1 MNFNILIMD
10 NTLNLSQEQREKVKS
25 LYDKIDSLQQDGS
38 HKKIFEHSQELIELL
53 PNDMIAIQTYLV
65 SLIKTKQ
72 FKEALGY
79 LNNLPLKNQLVYEH
93 AYILHRAGENKEAL
107 AKLKSSGD

>member
-1 MNFNILIMD
+1 M
-10 NTLNLSQEQREKVKS
+10 T
-25 LYDKIDSLQQDGS
+25 
-38 HKKIFEHSQELIELL
+38 
-53 PNDMIAIQTYLV
+53 AIQTYLV

-79 LNNLPLKNQLVYEH
+79 LNNLPLKDQLVYEH

-107 AKLKSSGD
+107 AKLKSSGDQSTSQYRHLLSQINYKLFEYEKSVKQYQEILEQDAHLDQDEIGDIATNYLAC